1 MAKSKKYSELKE
13 YRTMWISL
21 PYNTNKGVC
30 PYTIASAEGN
40 STGFFEKELEIIKKD
55 SKVRVY
61 TLAGFL
67 SYFCNLLNYSIISIV
82 PHESKYGGWFYYITL
97 IKD

>member
-1 MAKSKKYSELKE
+1 MSKSKKYSEIKE

-40 STGFFEKELEIIKKD
+40 SNAFFQKELEIIKKD

-67 SYFCNLLNYSIISIV
+67 SYFCNLLNYSVISIA
-82 PHESKYGGWFYYITL
+82 PYNSNGSWFYYITL